1 MENLAIDTVRI
12 WLPLLLCFL
21 AGIFTVVG
29 SLITFFIRDFKRSY
43 LQFSLGLSGGVMI
56 YVSFLELLPAAIK
69 SIGLAKA
76 NLAFF
81 GGIILFMLIDFF
93 IPHEYIAERIK
104 TETHDKKLMA
114 TGIFTT
120 LGIAIHNFPEGIA
133 VFMSSLANIKL
144 GVALA
149 LAIALHNIP
158 EGIAVAMP
166 IFYATKSRRK
176 AFWYS
181 FLSGFAEPAGA
192 VIAILILMPFLNAA
206 VLSFCLALVAGIMV
220 FISFDELLPL
230 SCQSEGY
237 HISILGVILGMALM
251 AISLILM

>member
-1 MENLAIDTVRI
+1 MDSAKI
-12 WLPLLLCFL
+12 WLPLLLSFL

-29 SLITFFIRDFKRSY
+29 SFLTFFVRDFKRSY
-43 LQFSLGLSGGVMI
+43 LQFSLGLSSGVMI
-56 YVSFLELLPAAIK
+56 YVSFVELLPA
-69 SIGLAKA
+69 SINTVGALRA
-76 NLAFF
+76 NAAFF

-104 TETHDKKLMA
+104 TGAHDKKLMA
-114 TGIFTT
+114 AGIFTT

-133 VFMSSLANIKL
+133 VFMSSLASIKL

-149 LAIALHNIP
+149 IAIALHNIP

-166 IFYATKSRRK
+166 IFYATKSKRK

-192 VIAILILMPFLNAA
+192 VIAILLLMPFLNAA
-206 VLSFCLALVAGIMV
+206 ILSLSLALVAGIMV

-230 SCQSEGY
+230 SCQNEGY
-237 HISILGVILGMALM
+237 HISILGVIIGMAIM
-251 AISLILM
+251 AASLILM